1 MFEDGKSLMRGFAFA
16 EGGETYENLHSQ
28 LYRAVIIL
36 EGYYNALGRI
46 AKKTNLNGV
55 NHLGDH
61 IYEGT
66 ERKFDKDNN
75 PPFDKFEATHFINR

>member
-1 MFEDGKSLMRGFAFA
+1 MRGFAFA

-55 NHLGDH
+55 NLLA
-61 IYEGT
+61 ITYT
-66 ERKFDKDNN
+66 KERKGNLIKTTI
-75 PPFDKFEATHFINR
+75 PPYDKFEATHFINR